1 MKIKRYLGSK
11 YLKTSLFALY
21 LLRFDD
27 KKRMCSRFWKTKFVF
42 IALMETNFRNI
53 IAKC

>member
-11 YLKTSLFALY
+11 YLKTSLFAMY

-27 KKRMCSRFWKTKFVF
+27 EKPMHPRFWNTKFAF
-42 IALMETNFRNI
+42 MALIETNFRNI
-53 IAKC
+53 VAKC